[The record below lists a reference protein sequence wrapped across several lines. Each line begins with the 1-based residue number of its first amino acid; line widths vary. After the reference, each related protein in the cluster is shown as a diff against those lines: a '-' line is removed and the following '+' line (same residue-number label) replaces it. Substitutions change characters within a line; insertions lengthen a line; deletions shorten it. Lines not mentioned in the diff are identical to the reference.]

1 MPKRVRVELDILEA
15 WLIGMPPFFSLA
27 NARLMKHSYLL
38 TLFLILVISSAVHA
52 QRKSWA
58 VGFQIGENF
67 STLTGENAYDYRP
80 GISGGFHLSHYLLND
95 LVIRLEVN
103 IDDRG
108 TQLNPSLNA
117 DPFGANEYRLTYLSL
132 PILLRYSTET
142 RVKFIA
148 GGGMSVDFL
157 LAEQVGFDS
166 PGAMGSPRF
175 RPFNTDL
182 IGCVGGAYPINE
194 RLSLSAEAR
203 SVFALQ
209 TADRPDGVAS
219 RLGRFFSWEIL
230 FGLNYYL

>member
-1 MPKRVRVELDILEA
+1 
-15 WLIGMPPFFSLA
+15 MPPFFISQMH
-27 NARLMKHSYLL
+27 RSMKPIYIL
-38 TLFLILVISSAVHA
+38 TLFFILAITTSGSA

-95 LVIRLEVN
+95 LVIRLEVSL
-103 IDDRG
+103 DSRG

-132 PILLRYSTET
+132 PIMLRYSTES
-142 RVKFIA
+142 RIKFIA

-157 LAEQVGFDS
+157 LADQVGFNGS
-166 PGAMGSPRF
+166 GQSGSPDF

-182 IGCVGGAYPINE
+182 IGCVGGAYPIND
-194 RLSLSAEAR
+194 RVALSAEVR
-203 SVFALQ
+203 SVFAMQ

-230 FGLNYYL
+230 FG